1 MQFGFIK
8 YFLEAKT
15 NQAVIFALACLLLLI
30 WQVPFFEFL
39 HGKHVMPLYIHTFI
53 ELASVAVAI
62 ALFAVV
68 WSKHN
73 KLELSSLIILS
84 GLLFSAGLMDLA
96 HLLSYK
102 GMPDFITPA
111 GREKGINFWLAA
123 RFITALAFFIVAV
136 RIDRP
141 FVNRFAHRIVLIFSI
156 SITLLVYWLGLFHQD
171 LWPRTFI
178 EGEGLTPFK
187 KASEYFFI
195 AVLLISAVLLY
206 KKGVA
211 EKSKQAL
218 NLYAAASITVLSE
231 FCFTI
236 YYDVTDVFN
245 LLGHIFKVFAF
256 YFIFKEVLRKVPED
270 LSNFFSISPDMLL
283 IADTDG
289 NFRRINNTWEETLG
303 YSSNEILS
311 KNIFDFAHP
320 EDAASA
326 RELVGA
332 LATKKAVTGF
342 ESRCLRKD
350 GSYLWVE
357 WSAASFGKLI
367 YVVLRDITEQKRSEE
382 LLKSFNEKL
391 AKQVKEEVEKRLQVE
406 MEHTKTLEKMNEEL
420 QIKVEEETQKRHEK
434 EKMILK
440 QSKLVA
446 INDVIS
452 ALAHQWRQPLNTI
465 GLLVQDMGSSYK
477 YGEMNEEYLTEQIRK
492 VMQHLEYMS
501 KTIDNFA
508 HFFRPQSE
516 AKEFDCIEAVKKVQ
530 LLVGEQ
536 YNSLNIALEA
546 TYDQTKKLSVV
557 GYETEFE
564 YALLNIVSNSKDA
577 ILDKQAKDKDFIGR
591 IEIRLARAGDNILIT
606 IEDNGGGIPEEIIEN
621 VFMPYFSTKS
631 IAVGAGM
638 GLYFTKMIIDEQM
651 LGNIEAENTGNGL
664 LVTIRL
670 PIRAE

>member
-1 MQFGFIK
+1 MRLGFVK

-15 NQAVIFALACLLLLI
+15 YQTVIFALVSLLFII
-30 WQVPFFEFL
+30 WQLPFFEFL
-39 HGKHVMPLYIHTFI
+39 RGKHVMPLYIHTFI
-53 ELASVAVAI
+53 ELASVTVAI

-68 WSKHN
+68 WSRHN
-73 KLELSSLIILS
+73 KLELTNLIILS
-84 GLLFSAGLMDLA
+84 GLLFSAGLIDLA
-96 HLLSYK
+96 HLLSYSD
-102 GMPDFITPA
+102 MPDFITPS
-111 GREKGINFWLAA
+111 GKEKAINFWLAA
-123 RFITALAFFIVAV
+123 RLITALAFLIVAI
-136 RIDRP
+136 RIDKP
-141 FVNRFAHRIVLIFSI
+141 FVNKFSHKLVLLFAV
-156 SITLLVYWLGLFHQD
+156 SITIFVYWMGLFHQD

-178 EGEGLTPFK
+178 EGEGLTTFK

-195 AVLLISAVLLY
+195 AILLMSAVLLY

-236 YYDVTDVFN
+236 YYDVTDIFN

-283 IADTDG
+283 IADTNG
-289 NFRRINNTWEETLG
+289 NFRRINNTWEVTLG
-303 YSSNEILS
+303 YSSEEILG
-311 KNIFDFAHP
+311 KNLFDFIHQ
-320 EDAASA
+320 EDVKAA
-326 RELVGA
+326 RELVDA
-332 LATKKAVTGF
+332 LETKKSITGF

-350 GSYLWVE
+350 GSYLWIE

-367 YVVLRDITEQKRSEE
+367 YVVLRDITEQKHSEE

-391 AKQVKEEVEKRLQVE
+391 AKQVQEEVKKRLRVE
-406 MEHTKTLEKMNEEL
+406 MEHTKALERMNEEL
-420 QIKVEEETQKRHEK
+420 QIKVEEETRKRHEK

-465 GLLVQDMGSSYK
+465 GLLVQDIGSSYK
-477 YGEMNEEYLTEQIRK
+477 YGEMNEEYLTDQIRK

-516 AKEFDCIEAVKKVQ
+516 AKEFDCVEAVRKVQ
-530 LLVGEQ
+530 HLVGEQ
-536 YNSLNIALEA
+536 YKSLNIALE
-546 TYDQTKKLSVV
+546 TIYDQTKKLSIV

-577 ILDKQAKDKDFIGR
+577 ILGRQAKEKDFIGR
-591 IEIRLARAGDNILIT
+591 IDIRLAEVGDDVLIT
-606 IEDNGGGIPEEIIEN
+606 IEDNGGGIPEEIMEN

-631 IAVGAGM
+631 IGVGAGM
-638 GLYFTKMIIDEQM
+638 GLYFTKMIIEEQM
-651 LGNIEAENTGNGL
+651 LGNIETVNTENGL
-664 LVTIRL
+664 LVTIRV
-670 PIRAE
+670 PIKAT